1 MLNTTNKTYSPVMRG
16 RLKRVSTCAF
26 FLPLLFGVNT
36 AAETWKLLPKYGVS
50 AGYNDA
56 IQLRENPDSA
66 SSVFGYLNAELGR
79 FTEISTF
86 KFHGGGEISKYD
98 SSFPGLNE
106 DFLPF
111 AGISYESQSSERSS
125 WGFSAIYEEDLI
137 NQSSRGGAIDEEVS
151 EDTTTGLLNEQL
163 KRETISANAGAAWSV
178 NERAGLSVEYALKQ
192 RSYTAAAGLR
202 DSDRHKLDLTL
213 STAFTDKMAFLTTVG
228 ALRFDINNVRGLAPV
243 EQQVDGYSLDIGIR
257 HKLSEI
263 STVTYLIG
271 YDDMEFEN
279 EGEMFSDSALT
290 GRVAWNVKGEKSR
303 YQFLAQRSQNPSAAG
318 GFVVTDLIGLTGT
331 WALGELI
338 STRFQGR
345 YYENKSRAGLANPLD
360 ERNYLSLSP
369 SLLYKI
375 NEKIDLNLSYT
386 YRRQKRDAD
395 VSSFD
400 SNEVSIGIT
409 YTPLSEI

>member
-1 MLNTTNKTYSPVMRG
+1 MFHTTNKINPPAIRKNVG
-16 RLKRVSTCAF
+16 LLPTCAVIVPL
-26 FLPLLFGVNT
+26 FLSVNS

-66 SSVFGYLNAELGR
+66 SSVFGFLNAEFGR
-79 FTEISTF
+79 FTEISTL

-98 SSFPGLNE
+98 SSLSALNE

-111 AGISYESQSSERSS
+111 AGVSYESKSTERSS
-125 WGFSAIYEEDLI
+125 WNLSAFYEEDLV
-137 NQSSRGGAIDEEVS
+137 NQSSRSSAIDDEVS
-151 EDTTTGLLNEQL
+151 EEATEGLLNEQF
-163 KRETISANAGAAWSV
+163 KRETVTATAGAAWSV
-178 NERAGLSVEYALKQ
+178 SERVGLSLDYTLKQ

-202 DSDRHKLDLTL
+202 DSDRHKFDLTL

-228 ALRFDINNVRGLAPV
+228 ALRFDINNVNGLAPV

-257 HKLSEI
+257 QRLSEI

-279 EGEMFSDSALT
+279 RGEMFSDSALT
-290 GRVAWNVKGEKSR
+290 GRVAWNVRGEKSR

-360 ERNYLSLSP
+360 ERDYLTLSP

-386 YRRQKRDAD
+386 YRRQKRDTD